1 MSHEKKLPVTYD
13 NRYRHKLNMLNPG
26 TEMIK
31 WIGALVLIGLAL
43 LLLRLNL
50 VAYFIFGLAGLL
62 VVALVVLLVVE
73 AHQDRVLNELAL
85 QEDSDRNGLEHRE

>member
-1 MSHEKKLPVTYD
+1 VSHEKKLPVTYD

-31 WIGALVLIGLAL
+31 WIGALVLVGLVL

-50 VAYFIFGLAGLL
+50 VSYFIFGLAGLL
-62 VVALVVLLVVE
+62 VVALVVFLMVE

>member
-1 MSHEKKLPVTYD
+1 MMRGEKTPVTYD

-31 WIGALVLIGLAL
+31 WIGALVLVGLVL
-43 LLLRLNL
+43 FLLRLNL
-50 VAYFIFGLAGLL
+50 VSYFVFGLAGLL

-73 AHQDRVLNELAL
+73 AHQDRVLNKLAL
-85 QEDSDRNGLEHRE
+85 QEDSDRNGQEHRE

>member
-1 MSHEKKLPVTYD
+1 MRHEKRSPATYD

-26 TEMIK
+26 MEMIK
-31 WIGALVLIGLAL
+31 WIGALVLISLVL

-50 VAYFIFGLAGLL
+50 VSYFIFGLAGLL
-62 VVALVVLLVVE
+62 VVALVILLVVE

-85 QEDSDRNGLEHRE
+85 QEDSDRNGLKHRK

>member
-1 MSHEKKLPVTYD
+1 
-13 NRYRHKLNMLNPG
+13 
-26 TEMIK
+26 MIK
-31 WIGALVLIGLAL
+31 WIGTLVLVGLVL

-50 VAYFIFGLAGLL
+50 VSYFIFGLAGLP
-62 VVALVVLLVVE
+62 VVALVVFLMVE

>member
-1 MSHEKKLPVTYD
+1 
-13 NRYRHKLNMLNPG
+13 MLNPG

-31 WIGALVLIGLAL
+31 WIGTLVLVGLVL

-50 VAYFIFGLAGLL
+50 VSYFVFGLAGLL
-62 VVALVVLLVVE
+62 VVALVVFLMVE

-85 QEDSDRNGLEHRE
+85 QEDSDRNRMDGVHSDVIAQKNCQ

>member
-73 AHQDRVLNELAL
+73 SHQDRVLNELAL

>member
-1 MSHEKKLPVTYD
+1 MSHVKKLPVTYD